1 MLVAIPSDFDL
12 EQRMPRV
19 YIIGFDPSDPSVVKA
34 VNRLNSHFEGQVDLA
49 FIEQDGAWPGM
60 APGTHVYLVAHSS
73 PFTFNEYNNPADL
86 IRDMNVRTGNQFGD
100 RIGGSDEVV
109 LLSCSAAG
117 VPVRDD
123 HFAAKNF
130 AENFQERIRRP
141 VTAAVG
147 PVDPETLRVTFQPD
161 AYTRGS
167 EDGWFR
173 WDGSGG
179 PVGHDP
185 FDGV

>member
-1 MLVAIPSDFDL
+1 
-12 EQRMPRV
+12 MPRV
-19 YIIGFDPSDPSVVKA
+19 YIVGFDPSDDSVLEA
-34 VNRLNSHFEGQVDLA
+34 VNRLRSHFEGQVDVA
-49 FIEQDGAWPGM
+49 FIEQHEPWPGI
-60 APGTHVYLVAHSS
+60 APGTDVYLVAHSS
-73 PFTFNEYNNPADL
+73 PFTFNRYNNPSDL
-86 IRDMNVRTGNQFGD
+86 IRDMNTTTGGQFGD
-100 RIGGSDEVV
+100 RINSAREVV
-109 LLSCSAAG
+109 LMSCSAAG
-117 VPVRDD
+117 VPVRED

-141 VTAAVG
+141 VVAAVG

-179 PVGHDP
+179 PVGRDP